1 MINPFRP
8 SAGANPPYL
17 VGRDATLDEFEESL
31 VSGPG
36 SPNRLLRITGSRGS
50 GKTVLLN
57 ALGKRAHQHH
67 WEVIDETAT
76 PGFVNNLIL
85 TLRASQSRSVKS
97 VEFPSIGI
105 DGLGSAALGKVEFN
119 EQTLPL
125 TLRTTLTEYI
135 DHISKRHNDRG
146 LLITIDET
154 QGASPAELRAL
165 ATAVQHLIRED
176 RNIAVAFAGLPGMTS
191 TLLHDNI
198 ITFLRR
204 ATPIELTDIPLDLV
218 SDAFE
223 SVITDNGRM
232 ITEDALRIATE
243 STHGY
248 PFMVQLVGYNIWRKA
263 TGDTIDANA
272 ARAGAEAARI
282 RLGGTV
288 HEPAI
293 EDLSSVDKTYLLA
306 MAQDSGPSK
315 TGDIAQRMGK
325 DLQYAGR
332 YRERL
337 IQAGIIYASSYGY
350 VDYTIPYLRQWL
362 QEHAATLVMGSIE
375 NGAPTA

>member
-1 MINPFRP
+1 MQHTMINPFRP

-17 VGRDATLDEFEESL
+17 IGRNDTLDEFEDSL

-36 SPNRLLRITGSRGS
+36 SPNRLLRITGSRGA

-57 ALGKRAHQHH
+57 ALGKRARAHH
-67 WEVIDETAT
+67 WEVIDETAA
-76 PGFVNNLIL
+76 PGFINNLIL
-85 TLRASQSRSVKS
+85 TVQASQPRTIKS
-97 VEFPSIGI
+97 VEFPSLGVDGIGN
-105 DGLGSAALGKVEFN
+105 AALGKVEFN
-119 EQTLPL
+119 ETTLPL
-125 TLRTTLTEYI
+125 TLRTALTEYI
-135 DHISKRHNDRG
+135 DHISKRHHDRG
-146 LLITIDET
+146 LFITIDET
-154 QGASPAELRAL
+154 QGAATSDLRAL

-191 TLLHDNI
+191 SLLHDNV

-223 SVITDNGRM
+223 SVINQNGRS
-232 ITEDALRIATE
+232 ITPDALQIATE
-243 STHGY
+243 ATHGY

-263 TGDTIDANA
+263 GNDVIDADVA
-272 ARAGAEAARI
+272 KAGVEAARI

-293 EDLSSVDKTYLLA
+293 EDLSDIDRTYLLA
-306 MAQDSGPSK
+306 MAQDIGPSK
-315 TGDIAQRMGK
+315 TGDIAQRIGK
-325 DLQYAGR
+325 DAQYAGR

-362 QEHAATLVMGSIE
+362 REHAATLLM
-375 NGAPTA
+375 TATER